1 MIDMKKYLLF
11 GAAALSSLF
20 SSCYYD
26 PFLYGNSHTSASF
39 GVSSFG
45 GNTSTSFFVST
56 GDPRWA
62 YDSYRFCYFD
72 RYRSCYYD
80 PFLYGYYPVGFLPAP
95 IVGCPHPFG
104 WSGRGYCPPPQR
116 IRNHTLSRYDNRISN
131 YQAANYHW
139 ARRANAIGTSSWAS
153 SSERNQLRSQSLQST
168 SFRETS
174 TSPSWQNG
182 GLNRA
187 PQMNS
192 FSPSRT
198 DSSAGLRGAR
208 SNWNQPTWQSN
219 SRARTQ
225 SISPQETPMPQRPAS
240 SGMFGGLDRGGNQR
254 AERTPAFAPSAAPA
268 ERSAP
273 REDRDRDLSSPSMPS
288 INSGN
293 SWQQG
298 GGLRSQGGGGGLR
311 QFQR

>member
-1 MIDMKKYLLF
+1 MIDMKKYLLL
-11 GAAALSSLF
+11 GAAALSSLL

-116 IRNHTLSRYDNRISN
+116 VRNHTLSRYDNRISN

-139 ARRANAIGTSSWAS
+139 ARRANAVGSSSWAS
-153 SSERNQLRSQSLQST
+153 GAERSQLRAQAQQT
-168 SFRETS
+168 SDLGSSSAT
-174 TSPSWQNG
+174 PSWRNG
-182 GLNRA
+182 GLN
-187 PQMNS
+187 
-192 FSPSRT
+192 
-198 DSSAGLRGAR
+198 SSAAPSSFTPTRIGSSSGLRGAR
-208 SNWNQPTWQSN
+208 SGMNSSSWQSN
-219 SRARTQ
+219 PR
-225 SISPQETPMPQRPAS
+225 PMPNRWSEPSTSLPQRPS
-240 SGMFGGLDRGGNQR
+240 PGTMMGGL
-254 AERTPAFAPSAAPA
+254 ESRTASP
-268 ERSAP
+268 AP
-273 REDRDRDLSSPSMPS
+273 REMPTTPRPERVERRSEASSRQEETLAPSSPSAGS
-288 INSGN
+288 TG

-298 GGLRSQGGGGGLR
+298 SGLRSGGGGGGLR